1 MSASTDS
8 QAYYK
13 KRLDKWR
20 ARSARVFTRAQ
31 SLNRTLDKQ
40 LSTAVKSL
48 ERNRDLAIRRDQER
62 IWLVTGSKIPAKKYT
77 KDDYQPSYLGKHFN
91 ATLPTPQELSSLL
104 PNKKAK
110 QRTQSAGNYTQ
121 LSRRRL
127 SSMSTDDLNIYHYRK
142 ALESLRDKYASSPL
156 YSEVIA
162 EGEEEGVADATVE
175 NEQVNTDVR
184 STPATPVVPSATPEQ
199 SPVLPAR
206 PKTAVELAAL
216 KKREQRARSP
226 IPNAARRRK
235 RRESIPNATALM
247 IEQAQDPKNK
257 VLRTNFLD
265 MYQRQLVKH
274 QRRMSTIQEHHVDRQ
289 RRKNAPLSAPS
300 KRANVLA
307 KWENDSRPATVLG
320 VTEEEEEEP
329 YPDDD
334 YDDEEDV
341 FQEDKQP
348 PSLRQSLQ
356 SMRRTSLAAVS
367 GMNALHNEIKS
378 VNSYRKFKRES
389 LGILENDIPSIDDLE
404 EGELFDEMRKVR
416 YIRWGQDEELVE
428 ELNEDQP
435 LVNQL
440 QALTIDTTKKP
451 KRFLKKMKEHNEP
464 SVNGR

>member
-62 IWLVTGSKIPAKKYT
+62 IWLVTGSKIPAQKYT

-156 YSEVIA
+156 YSEAIV
-162 EGEEEGVADATVE
+162 EGEEEGIADETVE
-175 NEQVNTDVR
+175 TGQVNTDVR
-184 STPATPVVPSATPEQ
+184 STPATPIVPSATPEQ
-199 SPVLPAR
+199 SPVLPPR

-226 IPNAARRRK
+226 IPKAARRRK

-274 QRRMSTIQEHHVDRQ
+274 QRRMSTIQEH
-289 RRKNAPLSAPS
+289 RRAD
-300 KRANVLA
+300 VLA
-307 KWENDSRPATVLG
+307 KWENDSRPATALG
-320 VTEEEEEEP
+320 VTEEEEEEEEP

-334 YDDEEDV
+334 EEEEDV

-367 GMNALHNEIKS
+367 GMNALHSEIKS

-464 SVNGR
+464 SVNAR